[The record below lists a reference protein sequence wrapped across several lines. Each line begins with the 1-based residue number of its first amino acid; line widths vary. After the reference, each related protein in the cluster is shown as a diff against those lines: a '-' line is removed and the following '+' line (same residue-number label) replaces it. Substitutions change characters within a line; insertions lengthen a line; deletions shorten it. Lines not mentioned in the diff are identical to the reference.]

1 MFSGTATS
9 PPQFSFSEQLPATQ
23 RALSFASSRHR
34 GQQRD
39 ADGATFLVHP
49 AEVASLLA
57 RLGYADHV
65 VAAAVLHDVLEGTDT
80 QHGDLEARFGSQV
93 ADLVAS
99 VSDDPRIPDED
110 RRKDELRERVSGAGD
125 EALAVFAADKVS
137 KVRELRLLLATGVP
151 AQNAQ
156 AKFERYRAAL
166 DMLDAHLSDKHLLAL
181 LRFEVEALTQLPPR
195 LGSTGTTATD
205 QA

>member
-1 MFSGTATS
+1 MLLGTATS
-9 PPQFSFSEQLPATQ
+9 QLHFSFSEHLPMTQ

-34 GQQRD
+34 GQHRD

-65 VAAAVLHDVLEGTDT
+65 VAAAVLHDVLEDTDT
-80 QHGDLEARFGSQV
+80 ERGDLESRFGRQV

-110 RRKDELRERVSGAGD
+110 RRKESVREHVSGAGD

-137 KVRELRLLLATGVP
+137 KVRELRLLLATGLP
-151 AQNAQ
+151 AQEAQ
-156 AKFERYRAAL
+156 IKFERYRAAL

-195 LGSTGTTATD
+195 LGCTGTTATD
-205 QA
+205 R